1 MPSTKTEEMALQ
13 RCSCCVTGEA
23 VSGGVESVWCV
34 LVCGVHI
41 HHLLIPHTGTS
52 PWGPSTLYQ
61 FYGCVNNIQ
70 KTLLIQ

>member
-1 MPSTKTEEMALQ
+1 MPSTKRKWPYKGVAV
-13 RCSCCVTGEA
+13 VTGEA

-41 HHLLIPHTGTS
+41 HYLLIPHTGTS
-52 PWGPSTLYQ
+52 PLGPSTLYQ
-61 FYGCVNNIQ
+61 FYGSVNNIQ